1 MTVTGAGAMTGAFV
15 NAVLVEEEFDAAE
28 YYHIGDT
35 NMDRQYAE
43 RAGFSYLYPDPPVDQ
58 LWAPN

>member
-1 MTVTGAGAMTGAFV
+1 MLKHQLDQVK
-15 NAVLVEEEFDAAE
+15 EEFDAAE

-43 RAGFSYLYPDPPVDQ
+43 RAGFSYLYPDPSVDQ